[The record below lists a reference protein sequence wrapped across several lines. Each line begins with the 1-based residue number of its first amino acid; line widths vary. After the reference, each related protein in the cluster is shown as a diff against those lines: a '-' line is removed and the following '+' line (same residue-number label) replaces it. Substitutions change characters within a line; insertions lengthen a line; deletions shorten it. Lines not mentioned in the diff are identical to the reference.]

1 MKLFHPFSLR
11 LIFTGSFLAGLS
23 LNASEQAGSIP
34 EQNAG
39 KLHYADVVQAAA
51 RFDQVILWEGL
62 PSPFEK
68 DLLAREL
75 ARKKTFLIGDQ
86 HFYSLPI
93 PLTDEEWTTLSD
105 AVLKHRENFAPW
117 SGMKQCGGFHADY
130 AVEWRYQGTTMAQAL
145 FCFSC
150 DEVQFRV
157 GDRVEQADLSP
168 GGITRFRALLLS
180 HDQQR
185 PFDITVRTKP
195 PAAAP
200 FVLPPPTP

>member
-1 MKLFHPFSLR
+1 MRPFDPFSL
-11 LIFTGSFLAGLS
+11 
-23 LNASEQAGSIP
+23 
-34 EQNAG
+34 G

-51 RFDQVILWEGL
+51 KFDEVVLWEGL

-93 PLTDEEWTTLSD
+93 PLTDEERATLSE

-117 SGMKQCGGFHADY
+117 SGAKLCGGFHADY
-130 AVEWRYQGTTMAQAL
+130 AIEWRYQGTTLAQAL

-157 GDRVEQADLSP
+157 GDRVEQADQSP
-168 GGITRFRALLLS
+168 GGITQFSALLRS
-180 HDQQR
+180 RDQQR

-195 PAAAP
+195 PVAAP